1 MAQLL
6 DEKVQKHGLVAD
18 VNHRLESDQTP
29 LHRAV
34 KTGNA
39 EAVQLLIKFFAEVNS
54 IDCEGKS
61 PLHLA
66 CQHGAL

>member
-6 DEKVQKHGLVAD
+6 DEKVQKHGLIAD

-39 EAVQLLIKFFAEVNS
+39 EAV
-54 IDCEGKS
+54 
-61 PLHLA
+61 
-66 CQHGAL
+66 